1 MRVASTCSA
10 IVFYFKKCIF
20 LKSRRFSAGTK
31 FCFQKFSKRAVLF
44 EAEFNSAI
52 FNFHFVHFLAFQN
65 VSNFFF
71 AKFEP
76 FYFVLKS
83 AHRAR
88 FFEALA
94 REFFPKKNKVEF
106 IAPIFLQ
113 NARFIPAIHFRKST
127 DFFLKMQMNELCRKH
142 RGSAFIPIGMK
153 VSARIKKCACQIQP
167 AKETSS
173 GSYASFQFLY
183 RTYSPSNACFKSAI
197 KSSLLSRPH
206 EKRTKPAGIPAA
218 ASCSSVICLCVLVAG
233 LRQQLLASAT

>member
-1 MRVASTCSA
+1 MCR
-10 IVFYFKKCIF
+10 
-20 LKSRRFSAGTK
+20 
-31 FCFQKFSKRAVLF
+31 
-44 EAEFNSAI
+44 
-52 FNFHFVHFLAFQN
+52 
-65 VSNFFF
+65 FFF

-106 IAPIFLQ
+106 IAPIFCKTRVLFQ
-113 NARFIPAIHFRKST
+113 RFTFENLPI
-127 DFFLKMQMNELCRKH
+127 FFLKMQMNEPCRKR
-142 RGSAFIPIGMK
+142 RGSAFIPVGMK

-167 AKETSS
+167 TKETSS
-173 GSYASFQFLY
+173 GFDASFQFLY

-206 EKRTKPAGIPAA
+206 EKRTSPAGIPAA